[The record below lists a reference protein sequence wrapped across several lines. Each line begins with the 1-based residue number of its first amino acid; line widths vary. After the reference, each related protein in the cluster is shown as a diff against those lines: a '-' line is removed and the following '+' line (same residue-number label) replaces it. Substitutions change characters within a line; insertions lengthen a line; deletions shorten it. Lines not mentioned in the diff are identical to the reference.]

1 MHSSICDMY
10 WVKWCSIYLCSIG
23 GGSVCSSAMGICAF
37 FYMCNLLGLG
47 VVVLHKSVLDLRG
60 STCYGYMCIL
70 LYVKLIVVMVLHR
83 SMLNWRRGWG

>member
-1 MHSSICDMY
+1 MHSSICGMY

-60 STCYGYMCIL
+60 VHL
-70 LYVKLIVVMVLHR
+70 LWVYVHSSICETYCCNGVA
-83 SMLNWRRGWG
+83 